1 MLEKYR
7 NALMNKWNKQILCN
21 MPPKGKIRQVKR
33 SLRTA
38 KHRLSDFCDEYIVE
52 AMKQNAALKEYE
64 KD

>member
-1 MLEKYR
+1 
-7 NALMNKWNKQILCN
+7 MNKWNKQILCN

-33 SLRTA
+33 ALCTA